1 MGTDSRFVVI
11 AIAVIAL
18 VAAGLT
24 AATATEF
31 RSGSVVSVSG
41 GDVLDDVI
49 AGGDDINF
57 DAHVLGDVIAAGRT
71 VTLGDSG
78 SVDNSFMAFAQKVD
92 VNGVVV
98 NSVRSF
104 AQDVTVRGHVE
115 RNVMAFAQSVLIDTR
130 AWVEKD
136 VNAYGSQIIMRGHI
150 GGNLRTSG
158 DHLTISGQV
167 DGDVQAECAKIVIL
181 SSAIIGGSLKHSPEA
196 DVKVDDGAQI
206 LGGVSKLE
214 PKAETKKGYTFGSF
228 LWDVWRYLGSFV
240 VGCVILVLFG
250 RYMGEV
256 STAVTQA
263 SLRTLGVGILFL
275 VGLPIIVVAS
285 ALTLIGIPAGILV
298 LALWIILL
306 YLADIFVGRAL
317 GDWILAR
324 VRSGRPS
331 SPFTALAIGLLLITL
346 LLAIPYLGFV
356 IKIAV
361 FALALGGFFSAAYQ
375 RRARA
380 A

>member
-1 MGTDSRFVVI
+1 MGTDSRLVI
-11 AIAVIAL
+11 MAFGVIAL
-18 VAAGLT
+18 VATGLT

-41 GDVLDDVI
+41 SDILDDVI

-78 SVDNSFMAFAQKVD
+78 AVDNSFMAFAQKVD

-104 AQDVTVRGHVE
+104 GQDVTVRGHVE

-158 DHLTISGQV
+158 DHLTISGQI
-167 DGDVQAECAKIVIL
+167 DGDVRAECAKIVIL
-181 SSAIIGGSLKHSPEA
+181 NTAIIGGSLKHSPEA
-196 DVKVDDGAQI
+196 DVKIDDGAQI
-206 LGGVSKLE
+206 LGGVARLE
-214 PKAETKKGYTFGSF
+214 PKEVKKKGYTFGSF
-228 LWDVWRYLGSFV
+228 LWNGWWYLGSLV

-250 RYMGEV
+250 RYQAEV
-256 STAVTQA
+256 SAAVTQA

-275 VGLPIIVVAS
+275 VGLPIIVIAC
-285 ALTLIGIPAGILV
+285 ALTLIGIPLGVLI
-298 LALWIILL
+298 LALWMILL

-324 VRSGRPS
+324 FRPGRPA

-346 LLAIPYLGFV
+346 LIAIPYVGFLV
-356 IKIAV
+356 KIAV
-361 FALALGGFFSAAYQ
+361 CALALGGFFSAAYQ

>member
-1 MGTDSRFVVI
+1 MGYGSRIVI
-11 AIAVIAL
+11 IALGVIAL
-18 VAAGLT
+18 IAAGSR
-24 AATATEF
+24 AAMATEF
-31 RSGSVVSVSG
+31 RSGPVVSVSG

-49 AGGDDINF
+49 AGGSDINF

-78 SVDNSFMAFAQKVD
+78 AIDNSFMALAQKVD

-98 NSVRSF
+98 NSVRAF
-104 AQDVTVRGHVE
+104 GQDVSVRGHVE

-136 VNAYGSQIIMRGHI
+136 VNAYGSQIIMRGRV
-150 GGNLRTSG
+150 GGNFRTSG
-158 DHLTISGQV
+158 DHLTISGQI

-181 SSAIIGGSLKHSPEA
+181 NTAIIGGSLKHSPDA

-214 PKAETKKGYTFGSF
+214 SKEKTKKGYTFGSF
-228 LWDVWRYLGSFV
+228 LLDGWWFLGSLV
-240 VGCVILVLFG
+240 VGCLILVLFG
-250 RYMGEV
+250 RYMSEV
-256 STAVTQA
+256 SSAVTQA

-275 VGLPIIVVAS
+275 VGLPIIVIAC
-285 ALTLIGIPAGILV
+285 ALTLVGIPAGILI
-298 LALWIILL
+298 LALWVILL
-306 YLADIFVGRAL
+306 YLADILVGRAL
-317 GDWILAR
+317 GDWLLAR
-324 VRSGRPS
+324 FRPGRPS

-346 LLAIPYLGFV
+346 LVAIPFVGTV

-361 FALALGGFFSAAYQ
+361 FALALGGFFSAAYN
-375 RRARA
+375 RRSKSV
-380 A
+380 